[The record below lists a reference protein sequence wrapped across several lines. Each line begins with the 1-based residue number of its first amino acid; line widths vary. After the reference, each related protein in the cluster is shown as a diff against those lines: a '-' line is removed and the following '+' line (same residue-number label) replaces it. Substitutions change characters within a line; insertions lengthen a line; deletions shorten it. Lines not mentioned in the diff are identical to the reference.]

1 MSSKDLAF
9 GLAKEVGYLQCDSF
23 KDVLDLE
30 DGCRTSYLGVS

>member
-23 KDVLDLE
+23 KDVLDWE
-30 DGCRTSYLGVS
+30 DRYRASYLGVS